1 MSFTGFLTGFYIHGS
16 EHQVLSDVSTLL
28 QEHWPAGVHQKSWD
42 LSPNQDDAGAEPA
55 SGHSHHPLNTNDLR
69 TRRYQCLTNS
79 TALHANTAA
88 GFWLCGH
95 ISAVIPTFTSLTVRV
110 QTQSWSEFSVSLKVL
125 LFKIYLLPVPCDGLS
140 FTGDG
145 SCPGHSYKTKEKSHK
160 ITKIRRTHPVTMM
173 NNHG

>member
-1 MSFTGFLTGFYIHGS
+1 M
-16 EHQVLSDVSTLL
+16 LSDVSR
-28 QEHWPAGVHQKSWD
+28 EPAGVHQKSWD
-42 LSPNQDDAGAEPA
+42 QIRMMPGPSRRVATVTDSTKPPQTD
-55 SGHSHHPLNTNDLR
+55 DLR

-79 TALHANTAA
+79 TALHANTTA
-88 GFWLCGH
+88 GFCLCGH

-125 LFKIYLLPVPCDGLS
+125 LFKIYLLPVSCDGLS

-160 ITKIRRTHPVTMM
+160 ITKIRGTHPVTMM
-173 NNHG
+173 NNHES